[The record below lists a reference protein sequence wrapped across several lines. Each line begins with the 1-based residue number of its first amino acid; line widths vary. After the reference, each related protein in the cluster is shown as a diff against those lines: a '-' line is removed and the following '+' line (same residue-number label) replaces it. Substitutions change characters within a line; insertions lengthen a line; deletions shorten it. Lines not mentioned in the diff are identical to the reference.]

1 MSAPIVPIIS
11 PVAIVTSVTSVA
23 AIALKTF
30 VARIAVVA
38 PPAVP
43 VGRIEPGAIVV
54 PVTLFL
60 RSTVPTRLVLEPL
73 GVGGIFNVI
82 QRTNHV
88 VYALRETRTCTG
100 RHPEQCDQPSGAKQ
114 PYGS

>member
-1 MSAPIVPIIS
+1 MSPPIVPIIS

-54 PVTLFL
+54 PVTLIL

-73 GVGGIFNVI
+73 SIAGIEDVV
-82 QRTNHV
+82 QSANHV
-88 VYALRETRTCTG
+88 VHALGGTRTCTG
-100 RHPEQCDQPSGAKQ
+100 RRRQQ
-114 PYGS
+114 

>member
-54 PVTLFL
+54 PVTLIL

-73 GVGGIFNVI
+73 SIAGIENVV
-82 QRTNHV
+82 QSANHV
-88 VYALRETRTCTG
+88 VHALGGTRTCTG
-100 RHPEQCDQPSGAKQ
+100 RRRQQSD
-114 PYGS
+114 

>member
-11 PVAIVTSVTSVA
+11 PVARVTSVA
-23 AIALKTF
+23 AVALKTF

-54 PVTLFL
+54 PVTLLL
-60 RSTVPTRLVLEPL
+60 RSIVPTRLVLEAL
-73 GVGGIFNVI
+73 SIARIQNVV
-82 QRTNHV
+82 QSANHV
-88 VYALRETRTCTG
+88 VHALGGTRTCTG
-100 RHPEQCDQPSGAKQ
+100 RRRQQS
-114 PYGS
+114 

>member
-11 PVAIVTSVTSVA
+11 PVARVTSVA

-30 VARIAVVA
+30 LARIAVVA

-43 VGRIEPGAIVV
+43 VGRSEPRAIVV
-54 PVTLFL
+54 PVTLVL

-73 GVGGIFNVI
+73 SIAGIQNVVQTANHVI
-82 QRTNHV
+82 QV
-88 VYALRETRTCTG
+88 LGGSCACSG
-100 RHPEQCDQPSGAKQ
+100 RRRQQSD
-114 PYGS
+114 

>member
-60 RSTVPTRLVLEPL
+60 RSTVPTRLVLEAL
-73 GVGGIFNVI
+73 SIARIQNVV
-82 QRTNHV
+82 QSANHV
-88 VYALRETRTCTG
+88 VHALGGTRTCTG
-100 RHPEQCDQPSGAKQ
+100 RRRQQSD
-114 PYGS
+114 

>member
-11 PVAIVTSVTSVA
+11 PVAIITSVTSVA

-54 PVTLFL
+54 PVMLLL

-73 GVGGIFNVI
+73 GVAGIYNVI

-88 VYALRETRTCTG
+88 IHALSRTRTCTG
-100 RHPEQCDQPSGAKQ
+100 RHRQQSD
-114 PYGS
+114 